1 MPHRR
6 ASALPPKCHH
16 TTAVPKYISGRTSY
30 LQVRLEFHRLPQ
42 VIPAFC
48 NRPGFGPPRTYSARF
63 TLLMVRSPGFGS
75 PACDSY
81 RPFGL
86 AFASAPPVLRLNLAT
101 YNNSLAHSTKG
112 TPSPLKGG
120 SDRPEAHGFRIC
132 FTPLLGVL
140 FTIPSRYWFTIGRL
154 QYLAL
159 GCGHPCFPPDFA
171 CPAVLTF
178 MTRCYSRFGYGSL
191 TLSGRLFQYRSPHHL
206 LPAFAQEDEPV
217 ITYNP
222 HAAAVPASYA
232 AMGLGSSRF
241 ARRYYGNPLFSSG
254 YVRCFSSPGS
264 LRPSSG
270 SVTCRQAG
278 LTHSDSL
285 GSLVA
290 STSPRHFAA
299 WPRPSSAESA
309 KASTMCSSLTMSF
322 FSGCCLSVMVRAVI
336 PQYRHARRSGRS
348 TSVVKVQSHT
358 SESKVEP
365 RGFEPRTSAVQGRR
379 SPRLSYG
386 PLLRSRSRLPSLLGG
401 RAWTRTRDLGLIRAA
416 L

>member
-81 RPFGL
+81 AL
-86 AFASAPPVLRLNLAT
+86 SDSLSLRLRLYAALT
-101 YNNSLAHSTKG
+101 SLRPITRWLILQKARRH
-112 TPSPLKGG
+112 LRRG

-178 MTRCYSRFGYGSL
+178 ITTVL
-191 TLSGRLFQYRSPHHL
+191 GRLRLRVSHPL
-206 LPAFAQEDEPV
+206 RTALPIPFASHPVTRVRPGRRTV

-241 ARRYYGNPLFSSG
+241 ARRYYGNPLFSSE

-264 LRPSSG
+264 LRPSCG

-278 LTHSDSL
+278 LPHSDSL

-309 KASTMCSSLTMSF
+309 KASTMCSSLTMSS
-322 FSGCCLSVMVRAVI
+322 FSWCCFVC
-336 PQYRHARRSGRS
+336 YGARGD
-348 TSVVKVQSHT
+348 TSV
-358 SESKVEP
+358 
-365 RGFEPRTSAVQGRR
+365 
-379 SPRLSYG
+379 SPRSQARMTYFSLQGACIQPERWSRGDSNPG
-386 PLLRSRSRLPSLLGG
+386 PPPCKGGALP
-401 RAWTRTRDLGLIRAA
+401 D
-416 L
+416 

>member
-178 MTRCYSRFGYGSL
+178 ITTGPQQLRLRVSHPLRTALPIPFASPLLTRVRP
-191 TLSGRLFQYRSPHHL
+191 GRRTRNHVQP
-206 LPAFAQEDEPV
+206 P
-217 ITYNP
+217 
-222 HAAAVPASYA
+222 
-232 AMGLGSSRF
+232 
-241 ARRYYGNPLFSSG
+241 
-254 YVRCFSSPGS
+254 C
-264 LRPSSG
+264 SSG
-270 SVTCRQAG
+270 SCLIRCNGFG
-278 LTHSDSL
+278 LL
-285 GSLVA
+285 
-290 STSPRHFAA
+290 P
-299 WPRPSSAESA
+299 
-309 KASTMCSSLTMSF
+309 
-322 FSGCCLSVMVRAVI
+322 VR
-336 PQYRHARRSGRS
+336 S
-348 TSVVKVQSHT
+348 
-358 SESKVEP
+358 
-365 RGFEPRTSAVQGRR
+365 
-379 SPRLSYG
+379 
-386 PLLRSRSRLPSLLGG
+386 PLLRESSLFLGV
-401 RAWTRTRDLGLIRAA
+401 R
-416 L
+416 